1 MRGSIGTVVGFC
13 EKWWMIAV
21 RGVVAVGFGLL
32 VLLWPGIDAN
42 VLALAFGVFALVDGL
57 VLAGLAVVGR
67 DVLENWWVV
76 LAEGGAGMVIG
87 VVALSWNDIGG
98 LRLLG
103 LLAAWA
109 VVTGVFEIEAGVRLR
124 RLATGEASLLFAG
137 VLSVA
142 VGIILVALPKDD
154 PVEFAWAIGL
164 FGLAYGA
171 LLVLVAERMRRLAVA
186 ARPTSRR

>member
-1 MRGSIGTVVGFC
+1 MGLLIGFC

-21 RGVVAVGFGLL
+21 RGVVALGFGLL
-32 VLLWPGIDAN
+32 VLLWPDLDAN
-42 VLALAFGVFALVDGL
+42 VLALAFGVFAVADGL

-76 LAEGGAGMVIG
+76 LAEGGVG
-87 VVALSWNDIGG
+87 VVLGVLALSWSDIDG
-98 LRLLG
+98 LRLLA

-124 RLATGEASLLFAG
+124 RLATGETSLLLAG

-142 VGIILVALPKDD
+142 VGIILVAVPKDD
-154 PVEFAWAIGL
+154 PVEIAWAIGL
-164 FGLAYGA
+164 FGMGYGA

-186 ARPTSRR
+186 ARPSPRR

>member
-1 MRGSIGTVVGFC
+1 VSVVGFC

-21 RGVVAVGFGLL
+21 RGVVALGFGLL

-42 VLALAFGVFALVDGL
+42 VLALAFGVFAVVDGL

-76 LAEGGAGMVIG
+76 LVEGLVGIALG
-87 VVALSWNDIGG
+87 VLALSWHDIGG
-98 LRLLG
+98 LRLLA

-124 RLATGEASLLFAG
+124 RLAAGETSLLLAG
-137 VLSVA
+137 VLSVG
-142 VGIILVALPKDD
+142 VGIALVALPKDD
-154 PVEFAWAIGL
+154 PVEIAWAIGL
-164 FGLAYGA
+164 FGMTYGA
-171 LLVLVAERMRRLAVA
+171 LLVLVAERMRRLAAA
-186 ARPTSRR
+186 ARPSSPR

>member
-109 VVTGVFEIEAGVRLR
+109 VVTG
-124 RLATGEASLLFAG
+124 EASLLFAG

>member
-1 MRGSIGTVVGFC
+1 VVGFC

-21 RGVVAVGFGLL
+21 RGVVALGFGLL

-42 VLALAFGVFALVDGL
+42 VLALAFGVFAVVDGL

-76 LAEGGAGMVIG
+76 LAEGLVGIALG
-87 VVALSWNDIGG
+87 VLALSWHDIGG
-98 LRLLG
+98 LRLLA

-109 VVTGVFEIEAGVRLR
+109 VVTGVFEVEAGVRLR
-124 RLATGEASLLFAG
+124 RLAAGETSLLLAG
-137 VLSVA
+137 VLSVG
-142 VGIILVALPKDD
+142 VGIALVALPKDD
-154 PVEFAWAIGL
+154 PVEIAWAIGL
-164 FGLAYGA
+164 FGMTYGA

-186 ARPTSRR
+186 ARPTPRG

>member
-1 MRGSIGTVVGFC
+1 LASVVGFC

-21 RGVVAVGFGLL
+21 RGVVALGFGLL

-42 VLALAFGVFALVDGL
+42 VLALAFGVFAVVDGL

-76 LAEGGAGMVIG
+76 LAEGVVGMALG
-87 VVALSWNDIGG
+87 VLALAWSEIGG
-98 LRLLG
+98 LRLLA

-124 RLATGEASLLFAG
+124 RLAAGETSLLLAG
-137 VLSVA
+137 VLSVG
-142 VGIILVALPKDD
+142 VGIALVALPKDD
-154 PVEFAWAIGL
+154 PVEVAWAIGL
-164 FGLAYGA
+164 FGMAYGA

-186 ARPTSRR
+186 ARPSPRR

>member
-1 MRGSIGTVVGFC
+1 
-13 EKWWMIAV
+13 MIAV

>member
-1 MRGSIGTVVGFC
+1 MALLIGFC

-21 RGVVAVGFGLL
+21 RGVVALGFGLL
-32 VLLWPGIDAN
+32 VLLWPGLDAN
-42 VLALAFGVFALVDGL
+42 VLALAFGVFAVVDGL

-76 LAEGGAGMVIG
+76 LAEGGVGMVLG
-87 VVALSWNDIGG
+87 VVALSWQDIDG
-98 LRLLG
+98 LRLLA

-109 VVTGVFEIEAGVRLR
+109 VITGVFEIEAGVRLR
-124 RLATGEASLLFAG
+124 RLATGETSLLLAG

-142 VGIILVALPKDD
+142 VGIILVAVPKDD
-154 PVEFAWAIGL
+154 PVKFAWAIGL
-164 FGLAYGA
+164 FGMAYGA

-186 ARPTSRR
+186 ARPLPRG